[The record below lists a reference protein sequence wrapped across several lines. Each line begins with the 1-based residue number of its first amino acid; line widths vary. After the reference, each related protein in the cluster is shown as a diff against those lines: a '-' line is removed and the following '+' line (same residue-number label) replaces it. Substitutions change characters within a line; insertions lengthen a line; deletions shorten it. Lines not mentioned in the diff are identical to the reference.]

1 MFKIE
6 IVPIKK
12 LKAAK
17 YNPRKIT
24 DRESRKLKESIKEYG
39 LVQNII
45 INKDNTI
52 IGGHQRVQAC
62 AELGILEVP
71 CVRLNL
77 NDDKERALNIAMN
90 KIGGDFDNSALTELL
105 KELNE
110 SKTPLVT
117 GYDKDEINRLF
128 FKQKGKEARSLIQ
141 DFIIPPFSIFDCK
154 QPYWQQ
160 LKKEWQQQL
169 GRVKVGRE
177 NLTGGMGNL
186 ESVMGKDMQ
195 GTSSYDPV
203 MLQVLYT
210 WFVPPKGLILDPF
223 AGGPTGGA
231 VASILGYK
239 FIGLD
244 TWKEQVENN
253 TQYLSQMKE
262 KGAVWHNT
270 VGENMNAY
278 VKPGTVDA
286 IVTCPPYFNLEVY
299 QPDDENDLSAKKTYQ
314 DFLKGYEAVMAETY
328 RAVKSD
334 GWCIVVIANV
344 RDAEGNYYNLVGDTV
359 TIMQKHG
366 WKFYNEIILA
376 TAYATAPV
384 RARRNFKS
392 KKVAKVHQNILFF
405 RKGQQVA
412 ISGAIRDILETGQ
425 SATAHHDILIF
436 KK

>member
-6 IVPIKK
+6 TIPIKE

-77 NDDKERALNIAMN
+77 DDDKERALNIAMN

-117 GYDKDEINRLF
+117 GYDKEEMNRLF
-128 FKQKGKEARSLIQ
+128 FKQKGKDARSLIQ

-169 GRVKVGRE
+169 GRVKIGRE

-186 ESVMGKDMQ
+186 EGVMGKDLQ

-210 WFVPPKGLILDPF
+210 WFVQPGGLILDPF

-231 VASILGYK
+231 VASMLGYK
-239 FIGLD
+239 FVGLD

-253 TQYLSQMKE
+253 RQYITNMRE
-262 KGAVWHNT
+262 KGAEWHHASAEEM
-270 VGENMNAY
+270 GQY
-278 VKPGTVDA
+278 VKPHSVDA
-286 IVTCPPYFNLEVY
+286 VITCPPYYNLEVY
-299 QPDDENDLSAKKTYQ
+299 QPKHPKDLSAKKNYQ
-314 DFLKGYEAVMAETY
+314 EFLKSYEAAMAET
-328 RAVKSD
+328 AKVVKPE
-334 GWCIVVIANV
+334 GWCIVVISNI
-344 RDAEGNYYNLVGDTV
+344 RDDQGNYYNLVGDTV
-359 TIMQKHG
+359 DMMMKHG

-412 ISGAIRDILETGQ
+412 LSGAMKEIIETGQ
-425 SATAHHDILIF
+425 TATAHHDILIF
-436 KK
+436 KR